1 MFNHLPSVFLN
12 NGTFALIG
20 SGKTTLLNAISG
32 RLPLESGTIHLNGE
46 LLNKKL
52 RRKICYVLQ
61 HDVFFPDLTLKQTLV
76 VRVVLSDFY
85 LFFWGYVN
93 ELNRWQML
101 IDLQYTALLRLPEA
115 MSYNDKMQHVNHIIE
130 ILDLQRCQD
139 TSKSR
144 FCPYLS
150 VSHPWPKV
158 HGRVVNPFALLL
170 GSHWRRV
177 EKRSV
182 WRRKETCQ
190 HCVWAADKSSASST
204 GRKCRL
210 NWTLLTRLYQPINRT
225 RFILESTGAYFRI
238 GL

>member
-1 MFNHLPSVFLN
+1 MFTVQSLLMSFSND
-12 NGTFALIG
+12 TFGLIG

-76 VRVVLSDFY
+76 VRFFY
-85 LFFWGYVN
+85 LISILFSRETLYVDAF
-93 ELNRWQML
+93 ESISRWQVL
-101 IDLQYTALLRLPEA
+101 IELQYTALLRLPEK

-144 FCPYLS
+144 FCLYLS

-158 HGRVVNPFALLL
+158 HGRVVNPCFVTWQSL
-170 GSHWRRV
+170 GTGWEEV
-177 EKRSV
+177 CLAAKRNV
-182 WRRKETCQ
+182 P
-190 HCVWAADKSSASST
+190 
-204 GRKCRL
+204 
-210 NWTLLTRLYQPINRT
+210 TLLVSCWQIQH
-225 RFILESTGAYFRI
+225 FFFWM
-238 GL
+238 

>member
-85 LFFWGYVN
+85 LFF
-93 ELNRWQML
+93 
-101 IDLQYTALLRLPEA
+101 
-115 MSYNDKMQHVNHIIE
+115 
-130 ILDLQRCQD
+130 
-139 TSKSR
+139 
-144 FCPYLS
+144 
-150 VSHPWPKV
+150 
-158 HGRVVNPFALLL
+158 
-170 GSHWRRV
+170 
-177 EKRSV
+177 
-182 WRRKETCQ
+182 
-190 HCVWAADKSSASST
+190 
-204 GRKCRL
+204 
-210 NWTLLTRLYQPINRT
+210 
-225 RFILESTGAYFRI
+225 
-238 GL
+238 